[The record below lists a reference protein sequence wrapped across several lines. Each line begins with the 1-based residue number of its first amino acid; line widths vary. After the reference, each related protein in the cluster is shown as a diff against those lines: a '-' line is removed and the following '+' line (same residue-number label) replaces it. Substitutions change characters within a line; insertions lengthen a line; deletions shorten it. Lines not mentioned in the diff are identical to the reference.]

1 MLLGSA
7 LALSLVT
14 VGARRYEVIRDTEL
28 WKEMKEGKYVLT
40 PEPHTYLDVNALP
53 DSFSWNSMN
62 GTNYLSTVRNQH
74 IPQYCG
80 SCWAMGST
88 SSLADRYNIKRGP
101 GFFPSAYL
109 SVQNVLSCGNAKT
122 GCGTCDGGDDGPVYQ
137 YAQKFGIPDETCN
150 NYQAKDEKCT
160 TMTACYTCD
169 PTGHCA
175 AISKYKTLHVSEYGD
190 CSGYSKMKAEIYAR
204 GPISCGIDATD
215 NLDAYTGGIYSERGD
230 AINHIISVVGW
241 GLDNTTKDE
250 YWMVRNSWG
259 EPWGEEG
266 FLRIVTSRNTGPKG
280 TANLGLE
287 EGCGYAV
294 VASFS

>member
-7 LALSLVT
+7 LALSLAT
-14 VGARRYEVIRDTEL
+14 VGARRNEVIRNTEL
-28 WKEMKEGKYVLT
+28 WNEMKAGKYVLT
-40 PEPHTYLDVNALP
+40 PEPHTYLDVSALP
-53 DSFSWNSMN
+53 DSFTWSAMN

-122 GCGTCDGGDDGPVYQ
+122 SCGTCDGGDDAPVYQ
-137 YAQKFGIPDETCN
+137 YAQKYGIPDETCN

-160 TMTACYTCD
+160 AEAACYTCD
-169 PTGHCA
+169 PTGKCA
-175 AISKYKTLHVSEYGD
+175 PVTKYKSMRVSEYGD
-190 CSGYSKMKAEIYAR
+190 CSGYAKMKAEIYAR

-215 NLDAYTGGIYSERGD
+215 KLDAYTGGIYSESGD

-294 VASFS
+294 ISGFS